1 MASADS
7 VPSPQEPVPDNPVH
21 PFPNPIKHEWAQLIS
36 AIGISAEHQ
45 NTMYKLQDLDG
56 GGRVFKSPED
66 LNKLIASIPMKYVI
80 FFQEVTIKIAWTRGE
95 KSKALATAR
104 AAAEAASDSEVSE
117 DEAAPAKTQTHLADP
132 DALDGIEVVFPFRD
146 LSAVTAHLAADTS
159 LAEETDWTSRCITN
173 RYGHRVY
180 EEF

>member
-104 AAAEAASDSEVSE
+104 AAAEAASDSEEIGRASCRERVS
-117 DEAAPAKTQTHLADP
+117 
-132 DALDGIEVVFPFRD
+132 
-146 LSAVTAHLAADTS
+146 
-159 LAEETDWTSRCITN
+159 
-173 RYGHRVY
+173 
-180 EEF
+180 